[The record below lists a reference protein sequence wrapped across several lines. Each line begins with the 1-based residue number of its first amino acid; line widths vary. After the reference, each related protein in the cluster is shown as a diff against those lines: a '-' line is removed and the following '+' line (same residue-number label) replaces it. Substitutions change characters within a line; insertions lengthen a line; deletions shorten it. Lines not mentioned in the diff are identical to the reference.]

1 MSSDGGPLELD
12 LLAASLRVDSANLGT
27 FVESL
32 AAKLEDALPGLVRV
46 ERGRE
51 GLRGPKQVRKI
62 VLDAGG
68 DRLELRR
75 GGGDSV
81 QTVRARVSGGIVL
94 KTEEL
99 DIDAWMTA
107 LIEALSNE
115 ANRNER
121 TRRALERLLLE

>member
-1 MSSDGGPLELD
+1 MSSDGGPPELD
-12 LLAASLRVDSANLGT
+12 LLAASLRVDSANVGT

-46 ERGRE
+46 ERGRQ
-51 GLRGPKQVRKI
+51 GLRGPRLVRKI

-75 GGGDSV
+75 AGGDSV
-81 QTVRARVSGGIVL
+81 QTVRAQVSGGIVL
-94 KTEEL
+94 KTEPL

-107 LIEALSNE
+107 LTEALSKE

-121 TRRALERLLLE
+121 TRQALERLLLE